1 MKFTDNDLLV
11 LLNGSKYFE
20 GGEQNEYRKMI
31 VAMAHRLKCAERVC
45 EEYQNSMH
53 PAQGYPMSLKFWR
66 SSKGER

>member
-1 MKFTDNDLLV
+1 MKFTDNNLLV

-31 VAMAHRLKCAERVC
+31 VAMAHRLKCAERALDYMIF
-45 EEYQNSMH
+45 EDGKLDGEKLFN
-53 PAQGYPMSLKFWR
+53 AWR